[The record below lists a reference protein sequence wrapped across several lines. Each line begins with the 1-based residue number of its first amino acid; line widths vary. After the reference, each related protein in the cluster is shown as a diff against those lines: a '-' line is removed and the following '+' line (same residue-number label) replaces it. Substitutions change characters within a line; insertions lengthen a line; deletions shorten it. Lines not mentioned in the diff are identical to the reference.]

1 MGSIEGITMS
11 VTPLVTDYMIVGAGA
26 MGMSFLEELITSS
39 KDVEAIIID
48 TRAAPG
54 GHWNDAYSFV
64 RLHQPALTYGVC
76 SRPLGDGGADLASKA
91 LILEHYELAMKDL
104 LSTGRV
110 KFFPQCKYLGDG
122 KFVSLLDENNVYEVK
137 INAKLVD
144 ATCTTTHVPAT
155 KKPNY
160 QVSEGVHLVP
170 INGLGNLSSP
180 WPQYLI
186 IGGGKTGI
194 DAVLFL
200 LDHGMD
206 PEKISW
212 IIPNDAWFW
221 ERDTFKNDDGT
232 FNPGLMELM
241 DPVIDERNK
250 TTADILLALEET
262 GAMMRLDKN
271 IMPTRYRAAT
281 VNKAEIKKLQMVKN
295 IIRKGRIGR
304 IDPGKLIFQSGEE
317 MMIDPE
323 TLCVDCS
330 VNSTLFA
337 PPKKVFDGNK
347 INAQYIR
354 LPPPGLSA
362 SAIAALEL
370 RFPKDEKKKNSVCI
384 PLDVPQNPE
393 DFIKNFY
400 TDAKVMDA
408 MMATLGFRWER
419 QRRIS
424 ALHHIKIFD
433 LVKMMFGMMK
443 RKERYMKKLERLMET
458 N

>member
-1 MGSIEGITMS
+1 MC
-11 VTPLVTDYMIVGAGA
+11 VTPLVTDYMIVGARA
-26 MGMSFLEELITSS
+26 MGMSFLDELINSS
-39 KDVEAIIID
+39 KDVEAIIVD

-76 SRPLGDGGADLASKA
+76 SRTLGDGGSDLASKA

-206 PEKISW
+206 PDKISW
-212 IIPNDAWFW
+212 IIPNDSWFF
-221 ERDTFKNDDGT
+221 ERDALKYDGGT
-232 FNPGLMELM
+232 FCTGIMKM
-241 DPVIDERNK
+241 IDAVIDERNK
-250 TTADILLALEET
+250 TSADILLALEET
-262 GAMMRLDKN
+262 GIMMRLDKN
-271 IMPTRYRAAT
+271 IMPTKYRGAT
-281 VNKAEIKKLQMVKN
+281 VNKAEIKKLQRVKN

-304 IDPGKLIFQSGEE
+304 IDPGKLVFQSGEE
-317 MMIDPE
+317 MMIDPA

-330 VNSTLFA
+330 VNCTLFA
-337 PPKKVFDGNK
+337 PPKKVFDGDR
-347 INAQYIR
+347 INMQYIR
-354 LPPPGLSA
+354 LLPPGLSA
-362 SAIAALEL
+362 SVIAALEL
-370 RFPKDEKKKNSVCI
+370 RFPKDEEKKNSVCI

-400 TDAKVMDA
+400 TDAKVGDA

-419 QRRIS
+419 QRRLS
-424 ALHHIKIFD
+424 VLHHIQIFD
-433 LVKMMFGMMK
+433 CKIDV
-443 RKERYMKKLERLMET
+443 T
-458 N
+458 